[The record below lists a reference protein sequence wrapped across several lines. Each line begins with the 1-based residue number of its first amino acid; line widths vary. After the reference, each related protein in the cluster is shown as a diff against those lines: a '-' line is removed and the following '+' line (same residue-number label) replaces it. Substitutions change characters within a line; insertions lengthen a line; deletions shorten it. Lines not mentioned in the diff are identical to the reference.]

1 MSLNKLIDEAKI
13 VILSEVEALKE
24 INKEDVISF
33 CEKVPVESFKFICY
47 REYGTLFIASY
58 EILDSNYYLVII
70 NAMDLRLYS
79 RDKFNP
85 LSDDKEYERIL
96 YEKGGESLESILN
109 IVPKKAGVF
118 LCFNMDVIK
127 SKTSVQ

>member
-1 MSLNKLIDEAKI
+1 MSLNKLIDEAK
-13 VILSEVEALKE
+13 VMILSEVQAIKE

-33 CEKVPVESFKFICY
+33 YEKVPVESFKFICY
-47 REYGTLFIASY
+47 REYGTLFLASY

-85 LSDDKEYERIL
+85 LSDDKEYGRIL
-96 YEKGGESLESILN
+96 SEKGESLESILN